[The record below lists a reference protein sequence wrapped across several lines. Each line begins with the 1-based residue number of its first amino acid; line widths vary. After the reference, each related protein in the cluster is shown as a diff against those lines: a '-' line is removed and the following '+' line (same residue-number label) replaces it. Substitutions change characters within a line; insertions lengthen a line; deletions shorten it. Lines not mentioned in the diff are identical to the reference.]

1 MTWEAPAEAAPLTP
15 SLAPRAGRGSDPR
28 GGSVQ
33 RDLLAATL
41 ALVSALT
48 VVASGYGAI
57 AEDLP
62 VYRGVAEVTGP
73 AMLSLAGKRIVL
85 WGVDAPV
92 RGQPCYAGNKK
103 WDCATASAKTLLNLV
118 GGQEI
123 ACETRRVDRYGR
135 VFAVCTAG
143 EVNVNRALVE
153 AGMAVALPSETTDYV
168 AVEAEAKAKG
178 IGVWRGPFT
187 APADYRE
194 MLAGHPQ
201 ER

>member
-1 MTWEAPAEAAPLTP
+1 MT
-15 SLAPRAGRGSDPR
+15 SK
-28 GGSVQ
+28 V
-33 RDLLAATL
+33 LLAAFPV
-41 ALVSALT
+41 LVSALT
-48 VVASGYGAI
+48 SAFAL
-57 AEDLP
+57 ADDLP
-62 VYRGVAEVTGP
+62 VYRGAAEVTGP
-73 AMLSLAGKRIVL
+73 AMLSLAGKRILL

-118 GGQEI
+118 GDQEI
-123 ACETRRVDRYGR
+123 ACETHRVDLYGR

-143 EVNVNRALVE
+143 EINVNRALVE
-153 AGMAVALPSETTDYV
+153 AGMAVALPDETTDYV
-168 AVEAEAKAKG
+168 AAEAEAKAKG